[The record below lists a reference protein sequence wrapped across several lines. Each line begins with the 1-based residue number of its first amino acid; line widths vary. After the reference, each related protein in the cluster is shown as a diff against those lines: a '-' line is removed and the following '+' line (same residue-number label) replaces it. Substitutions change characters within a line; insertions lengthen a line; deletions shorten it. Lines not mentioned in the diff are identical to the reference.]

1 VTTGLEL
8 DAVTV
13 TRQGSAVAR
22 DISLTVRPGRVLTLL
37 GPNGA
42 GKTTLLEALAGV
54 IGLASGRAT
63 LDGTDLGRLSRAARA
78 RAGLALVEQG
88 RRVFGSLTVA
98 ENIRVAG
105 GDEAAVAACL
115 ELFPPLRP
123 RRDLRAAL
131 LSGGEQQMLVLARA
145 LARRPR
151 VLMLDEM
158 SLGLAPVIVQR
169 LLPTVRALAD
179 EGMAV
184 LLVEQF
190 ATLALRIAD
199 DAVVLASG
207 RMTFA
212 GPAARLAA
220 SPAELHRAYLGT
232 GAAVPDHPWL
242 PGDSTS

>member
-1 VTTGLEL
+1 MTTGLEL
-8 DAVTV
+8 DKVTV
-13 TRQGSAVAR
+13 ARQGSAVAH
-22 DISLTVRPGRVLTLL
+22 DVSLAVRPGRVLTML

-54 IGLASGRAT
+54 IGFASGSVT
-63 LDGTDLGRLSRAARA
+63 IDGADLGRMSRPARA

-88 RRVFGSLTVA
+88 RTVFGSLTVA

-105 GDEAAVAACL
+105 GDDTALTEYF

-123 RRDLRAAL
+123 RRDVKAAL

-145 LARRPR
+145 LARRPS

-158 SLGLAPVIVQR
+158 SLGLAPVIVRR
-169 LLPTVRALAD
+169 LLPAVRGLAD

-190 ATLALRIAD
+190 ATLALGVAD
-199 DAVVLASG
+199 DAVVLAGG
-207 RMTFA
+207 RVTFV
-212 GPAARLAA
+212 GPAMELAA
-220 SPAELHRAYLGT
+220 SPARLHQAYLGSSSD
-232 GAAVPDHPWL
+232 G
-242 PGDSTS
+242 

>member
-1 VTTGLEL
+1 MTTGLEL
-8 DAVTV
+8 DKVEVA
-13 TRQGSAVAR
+13 RQGSAVVHGV
-22 DISLTVRPGRVLTLL
+22 SLTVRPGRVLTML

-54 IGLASGRAT
+54 IGFASGRAT
-63 LDGTDLGRLSRAARA
+63 IDGIDLGRLSRPARA

-88 RRVFGSLTVA
+88 RTVFGSLTVA

-105 GDEAAVAACL
+105 GDDSALTEYF

-123 RRDLRAAL
+123 RRDVPAAM

-145 LARRPR
+145 LARRPK

-158 SLGLAPVIVQR
+158 SLGLAPVIVRR
-169 LLPTVRALAD
+169 LLPTVRTLAD

-190 ATLALRIAD
+190 ATLALGVAD
-199 DAVVLASG
+199 EAVVLASG

-212 GPAARLAA
+212 GPAADLAA
-220 SPAELHRAYLGT
+220 SPVRLHQAYLGT
-232 GAAVPDHPWL
+232 SNDR
-242 PGDSTS
+242 

>member
-1 VTTGLEL
+1 VTAGLEL

-13 TRQGSAVAR
+13 ARQGSAVVR
-22 DISLTVRPGRVLTLL
+22 DISLTVSSGRVVTLL

-42 GKTTLLEALAGV
+42 GKTSLLEALAGV
-54 IGLASGRAT
+54 IGFASGEAW
-63 LDGTDLGRLSRAARA
+63 LNGTDLGRLSRPARA

-88 RRVFGSLTVA
+88 RTVFGSLTVA
-98 ENIRVAG
+98 ENIRAAG
-105 GDEAAVAACL
+105 GGDAALAECFD
-115 ELFPPLRP
+115 LFPPLKS
-123 RRDLRAAL
+123 RRDVPAAL

-158 SLGLAPVIVQR
+158 SLGLAPVIVRR

-179 EGMAV
+179 DGMAV

-190 ATLALRIAD
+190 ATLALGVAD

-212 GPAARLAA
+212 GPAAQLTA
-220 SPAELHRAYLGT
+220 SPALLHRAYLG
-232 GAAVPDHPWL
+232 HQEI
-242 PGDSTS
+242 